1 MKTFQIN
8 ETNLAPTIDDL
19 KTIYS
24 SMLLD
29 SSLGRDF
36 EKLNSHY
43 HIKRS
48 YELVAERDLQNLWFQ
63 SLEKAYQTFFVKH
76 PQYAKIS
83 AHYKFFYCPSKN
95 VLEGKYRYIL
105 GADPHLYGWNLVGK
119 VLEKHFYGWK
129 PKFNKYWVYYV
140 HHALNYLYSYL
151 LKGED
156 ISIYNGLTPVE
167 ILKKMDHLDEIM
179 MNSDS
184 IDYIYQKFNSKQI
197 EHYELYIDEFNYPK
211 NLAMF
216 VQRQYAPFV
225 NHIYDKTIKTQL
237 VSKIFSLLEKQTQKQ
252 MGYISPK
259 PEWGD
264 KLLELYAAQKVPL
277 SENSLQEI
285 KSLIG
290 QMWSDKRVVTALSSL
305 PNSSWACTNTIL
317 SQDETRLLILS
328 ENNEPISPLFPCEL
342 TFDDF
347 KFSSVLS
354 LTYYLMFVGLGLNI
368 KDAYDKIYQPGKGF
382 IDFTKCDVDFQVD
395 YCLLR
400 RGKEH
405 IVKWIRKKCEDP
417 NYKKSLILT
426 NGFPKLQYNTTHDL
440 FLGTGEK
447 TNFLGDYL
455 VMFRNHLQQK
465 QPGMFKTCILLSK
478 ISQDIKTIEIL
489 ERYYLHISRT
499 FEIAYT
505 DLGFKKDLKSFRN
518 IVKMVHPSF
527 YVLYKKNTQKTPEPD
542 AIFNDNWDK
551 ECNEFLYHILE
562 SIALFSQQ
570 SSGYGSKPKEYKD
583 TVKKV
588 ELLYQHTPIKDFALI
603 EKLLCGESIPSVE
616 SEPVSK
622 SLDKLIDKKIDKQ
635 ARTELAQLVM
645 KLHKTRAFQQY

>member
-29 SSLGRDF
+29 SSVGSL
-36 EKLNSHY
+36 EKQKTHY
-43 HIKRS
+43 HIKRA
-48 YELVAERDLQNLWFQ
+48 YELAAEKDIQNLWFQ
-63 SLEKAYQTFFVKH
+63 SLENAYQVFFKKY

-95 VLEGKYRYIL
+95 IVEGKYRYIL

-129 PKFNKYWVYYV
+129 PKFNKYWIYHV
-140 HHALNYLYSYL
+140 HHAIDNLYSL
-151 LKGED
+151 LMKGED
-156 ISIYNGLTPVE
+156 ISIYNGLSPIE

-179 MNSDS
+179 TNSDS
-184 IDYIYQKFNSKQI
+184 IDRVYQKFNSREV

-225 NHIYDKTIKTQL
+225 NHIYDKMIKTRL
-237 VSKIFSLLEKQTQKQ
+237 VTKIFSLLEKQTQKQ
-252 MGYISPK
+252 MAFIPHK

-264 KLLELYAAQKVPL
+264 KLLELYAANKLPL

-285 KSLIG
+285 KSIIG
-290 QMWSDKRVVTALSSL
+290 QMWTDKKVVTALSSL
-305 PNSSWACTNTIL
+305 PNSSWACTNTIVT
-317 SQDETRLLILS
+317 QPETKLLILS
-328 ENNEPISPLFPCEL
+328 ENNEPISPHFNCEL
-342 TFDDF
+342 LFQDY
-347 KFSSVLS
+347 KFPSVLH
-354 LTYYLMFVGLGLNI
+354 LTYYLMFVGLGVNH
-368 KDAYDKIYQPGKGF
+368 KDAYPMIYKSGQGF
-382 IDFTKCDVDFQVD
+382 IDFTKCDVDFQID
-395 YCLLR
+395 YYLLR
-400 RGKEH
+400 RGKEQV
-405 IVKWIRKKCEDP
+405 IKWIRKKCEDP
-417 NYKKSLILT
+417 SYKKSLILT
-426 NGFPKLQYNTTHDL
+426 HSFSKLQYNATHDL
-440 FLGTGEK
+440 FLGTSEK

-465 QPGMFKTCILLSK
+465 QPGMFKSYILLSQ
-478 ISQDIKTIEIL
+478 ISTDPKVLEML
-489 ERYYLHISRT
+489 ERYYLHLCRT
-499 FEIAYT
+499 FTIAYS
-505 DLGFKKDLKSFRN
+505 DLGYKNDLKSFRN
-518 IVKMVHPSF
+518 IVKLVYPSF
-527 YVLYKKNTQKTPEPD
+527 YVLYKKNTQKTPDPN
-542 AIFNDNWDK
+542 AIFNNSWDTDS
-551 ECNEFLYHILE
+551 NQFVYHILE

-603 EKLLCGESIPSVE
+603 EKLLCGESTATC
-616 SEPVSK
+616 EPVQVPK
-622 SLDKLIDKKIDKQ
+622 ALDKLMDSKIGKEV
-635 ARTELAQLVM
+635 RSELGQLVI
-645 KLHKTRAFQQY
+645 KLHKNRAFQQY

>member
-1 MKTFQIN
+1 MNTFQIN

-19 KTIYS
+19 KTIYL
-24 SMLLD
+24 SMLLEP
-29 SSLGRDF
+29 SSGLLERQ
-36 EKLNSHY
+36 NTHY

-48 YELVAERDLQNLWFQ
+48 YELAAERDLQNLWAQ
-63 SLEKAYQTFFVKH
+63 SLEKAYQTFFDKH

-95 VLEGKYRYIL
+95 LLEGKYRYTL

-129 PKFNKYWVYYV
+129 PKFNKYWVYQVY
-140 HHALNYLYSYL
+140 HALNYLYAFL
-151 LKGED
+151 IKGED
-156 ISIYNGLTPVE
+156 ISIYNGLTPVD
-167 ILKKMDHLDEIM
+167 ILKKMERLDEIM
-179 MNSDS
+179 SNLDS
-184 IDYIYQKFNSKQI
+184 IDSIYRKFHNREL
-197 EHYELYIDEFNYPK
+197 EHYDLYINEFNYPK

-225 NHIYDKTIKTQL
+225 NHIYDNSIKTRL
-237 VSKIFSLLEKQTQKQ
+237 ISKILSLLEKQTQKQ
-252 MGYISPK
+252 MSYITPK
-259 PEWGD
+259 AEWGD
-264 KLLELYAAQKVPL
+264 KLLELYAAHKLPL
-277 SENSLQEI
+277 SQNSLLEI
-285 KSLIG
+285 KSMIG
-290 QMWSDKRVVTALSSL
+290 QMWSDKKVVTTLSSL
-305 PNSSWACTNTIL
+305 PNSSWACTNII
-317 SQDETRLLILS
+317 QAQEETRFLVLS
-328 ENNEPISPLFPCEL
+328 ENNEPISPLFPSEL
-342 TFDDF
+342 VYKDN
-347 KFSSVLS
+347 KFTSVLH
-354 LTYYLMFVGLGLNI
+354 LTYFLMFVGLGVNS
-368 KDAYDKIYQPGKGF
+368 KDAYDKIYQVGQGF
-382 IDFTKCDVDFQVD
+382 IDFSKCDVDFQID

-426 NGFPKLQYNTTHDL
+426 NGFPKLQYNSTHDL
-440 FLGTGEK
+440 FLGVTEK

-465 QPGMFKTCILLSK
+465 QPGMFKSYILLSK
-478 ISQDIKTIEIL
+478 ISQDIKTMEIL
-489 ERYYLHISRT
+489 ERYYLHITRT
-499 FEIAYT
+499 FEIAYA

-527 YVLYKKNTQKTPEPD
+527 YVLYKKNTQKTAYPD

-570 SSGYGSKPKEYKD
+570 SSGYGSKPKEYID

-588 ELLYQHTPIKDFALI
+588 ELLYQHIPIKNFALI
-603 EKLLCGESIPSVE
+603 EKLLCGESTHDDE
-616 SEPVSK
+616 SEPVPK

-635 ARTELAQLVM
+635 TRTELAQLVI
-645 KLHKTRAFQQY
+645 KLHKNRSFQQY